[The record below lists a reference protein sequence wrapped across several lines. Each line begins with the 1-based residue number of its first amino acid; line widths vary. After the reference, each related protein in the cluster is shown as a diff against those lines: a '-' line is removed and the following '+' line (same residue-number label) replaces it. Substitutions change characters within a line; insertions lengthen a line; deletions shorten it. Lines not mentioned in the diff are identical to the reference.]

1 MINRKKWIKNNMD
14 HLKFSDRYILL
25 SKTGWLNDS
34 LMDANQQLI
43 CKWLGNL
50 ESWQSISNWEKNGVP
65 FFKMGEN
72 HI

>member
-1 MINRKKWIKNNMD
+1 MINRKKWIKNNTD
-14 HLKFSDRYILL
+14 YLKFSDRYILL

-43 CKWLGNL
+43 CIWLGNL
-50 ESWQSISNWEKNGVP
+50 ESWQSISNWEINGVP

-72 HI
+72 QI